1 MSPPAIDLIRTIV
14 AIGLGFLA
22 MAIASEAIDVFRKGP
37 RP

>member
-1 MSPPAIDLIRTIV
+1 MSPLAIDLIRTIV

-22 MAIASEAIDVFRKGP
+22 MVFAFVAIDVFRKGP